1 MIKDRIIAEAK
12 QKQKEIKYK
21 SYVKEMA
28 EVNAEMK
35 EIKSKQDE
43 FMEALL
49 SFNYN
54 LPDVNEEELDLGILF
69 INHLELENLLVEK
82 VNNNEEFEY
91 NLDELCKPNERLINS
106 KNKKENS

>member
-1 MIKDRIIAEAK
+1 LIKDKIIAEAK

-28 EVNAEMK
+28 EVKAEMK

-54 LPDVNEEELDLGILF
+54 LPDVNEEELDLGIIF
-69 INHLELENLLVEK
+69 INYFELENMLLEK
-82 VNNNEEFEY
+82 ANNNEEFEY
-91 NLDELCKPNERLINS
+91 NLDELCKPNERFLNS
-106 KNKKENS
+106 KNNKGNS